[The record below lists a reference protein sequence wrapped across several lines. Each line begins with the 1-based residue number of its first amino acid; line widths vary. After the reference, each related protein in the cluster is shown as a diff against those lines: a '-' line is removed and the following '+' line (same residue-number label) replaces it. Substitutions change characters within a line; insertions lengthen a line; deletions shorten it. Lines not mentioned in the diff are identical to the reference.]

1 MCWKFQ
7 IDDSTTWLWPSLV
20 NPKSSSMPSCTNRFV
35 TFCWQWNVCGQA
47 ASPPSSVAQVAV
59 QLATRYEACQIL
71 EPAIALTR
79 FTLRQV
85 ELVLE
90 RDDDEYLSW
99 QSESSSVLL
108 TCNSSGEEWEE
119 ATRSVEGH
127 MRHLAYWTSQTS
139 CWSRE
144 AKVFHQSFPFY
155 HMRPWLMLFVNVWTC
170 FAKMPGK
177 STKGVK

>member
-1 MCWKFQ
+1 MPVLHQPFCHVLLAMKRLR
-7 IDDSTTWLWPSLV
+7 T
-20 NPKSSSMPSCTNRFV
+20 SSF
-35 TFCWQWNVCGQA
+35 
-47 ASPPSSVAQVAV
+47 PPSSVAQVAV

-108 TCNSSGEEWEE
+108 TCNSSGQEWEE
-119 ATRSVEGH
+119 ATRSLKGH
-127 MRHLAYWTSQTS
+127 M
-139 CWSRE
+139 
-144 AKVFHQSFPFY
+144 
-155 HMRPWLMLFVNVWTC
+155 
-170 FAKMPGK
+170 
-177 STKGVK
+177 